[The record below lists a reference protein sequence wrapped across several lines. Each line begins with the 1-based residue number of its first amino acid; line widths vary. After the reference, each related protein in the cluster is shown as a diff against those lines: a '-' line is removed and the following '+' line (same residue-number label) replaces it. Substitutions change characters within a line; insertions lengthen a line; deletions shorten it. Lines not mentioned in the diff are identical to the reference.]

1 MRKIVLN
8 EAVWLLI
15 AAVVYGVWAFLLG
28 SKEVFNIGMFV
39 YSAVRISFWCGK
51 LNPINNDNHV

>member
-15 AAVVYGVWAFLLG
+15 AAVVYGVWALLLG

-39 YSAVRISFWCGK
+39 YSAVRISFLCGK
-51 LNPINNDNHV
+51 LNP

>member
-39 YSAVRISFWCGK
+39 YSVVRISFWCGK
-51 LNPINNDNHV
+51 LTP